1 MDICQGS
8 EATYKYKQIEEVT
21 NRPIQKYWW
30 RDQEPKNKYKIDII
44 VTKYNQVKIYEIMH
58 NHRVIIELVTQVLS
72 EITYCKTDQS
82 IFKNI
87 KLIKRILKIYSCTK
101 YLNPNNIN
109 LLAYS

>member
-1 MDICQGS
+1 
-8 EATYKYKQIEEVT
+8 
-21 NRPIQKYWW
+21 
-30 RDQEPKNKYKIDII
+30 
-44 VTKYNQVKIYEIMH
+44 MH

-87 KLIKRILKIYSCTK
+87 KLIKILKIYSYTK